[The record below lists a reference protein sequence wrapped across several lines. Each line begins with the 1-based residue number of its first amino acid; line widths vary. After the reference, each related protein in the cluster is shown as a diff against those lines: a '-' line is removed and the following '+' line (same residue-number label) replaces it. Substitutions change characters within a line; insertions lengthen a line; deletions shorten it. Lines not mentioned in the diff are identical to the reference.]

1 MRRWPRLTTLGVVAA
16 AVLLVPAGASA
27 QSKGSVQPR
36 IVGGSEVSIS
46 QYPWQAAVV
55 EAGSGDAHPR
65 QFCGGSLITTR
76 IVITAAHCVYGS
88 SASQIDVVLG
98 RTQLSNTSEGVEIPV
113 RAAAY
118 QSNYNHPSE
127 SSDTPPRF
135 DVGYLVLAKPS
146 TQPRIQ
152 IAGASEANL
161 WSANVVEHI
170 SGWGCTSEPF
180 IFNCSTSDKL
190 RAAQVPI
197 VGDSTCASPSVY
209 GGDFD
214 ESTMVCAGVLSGGTD
229 TCNGDSG
236 GPLQS
241 PIAGGYRLVGI
252 TSWGDGC
259 AEANKPGVYT
269 RVAGY
274 VLRPLVAADVCALES
289 ANGLAHE
296 TVIAGGESPCSSM
309 ATRGAQKK
317 SGAHPFAKCKR
328 IHDKKKR
335 KRCAK
340 KVRKK
345 LKTA

>member
-16 AVLLVPAGASA
+16 AALLVPAAASA
-27 QSKGSVQPR
+27 QGRGSVQPR
-36 IVGGSEVSIS
+36 IVGGSEVPIS

-55 EAGSGDAHPR
+55 AAGTGDAHPR
-65 QFCGGSLITTR
+65 QFCGGSLITSR
-76 IVITAAHCVYGS
+76 IVITAAHCVYGA

-98 RTQLSNTSEGVEIPV
+98 RTQLSNTAEGVEIPV
-113 RAAAY
+113 RAVAY

-127 SSDTPPRF
+127 TSDIPPRF
-135 DVGYLVLAKPS
+135 DVGYLVLARPS

-161 WSANVVEHI
+161 WSAGVTEHI
-170 SGWGCTSEPF
+170 SGWGCTTEPF
-180 IFNCSTSDKL
+180 ILNCSTSDTL

-197 VGDSTCASPSVY
+197 VGDASCGSPSVY
-209 GGDFD
+209 GGEFD
-214 ESTMVCAGVLSGGTD
+214 ESTMVCAGVLTGGTD

-241 PIAGGYRLVGI
+241 PIAGDYRLVGI

-289 ANGLAHE
+289 ASGLAHE
-296 TVIAGGESPCSSM
+296 PVIAGGGSSCPSM
-309 ATRGAQKK
+309 GTRAAKKK
-317 SGAHPFAKCKR
+317 SSGHPFAKCKR

-335 KRCAK
+335 KRCTK

-345 LKTA
+345 LETA